1 MAEAQNVELNGRAL
15 AKFVTPSKK
24 IPQLRDSN
32 SHSTAQFGR
41 IIRTQTSGRNYT
53 KSNKSNI
60 PVESTL

>member
-24 IPQLRDSN
+24 IPQLRDSQ
-32 SHSTAQFGR
+32 STAQFGR
-41 IIRTQTSGRNYT
+41 IIRTQTSGRNIT
-53 KSNKSNI
+53 KSNKSNV